1 MQNAAYVPVHLK
13 YNSFQ
18 SHFGLNPCEV
28 QKKRTGN
35 SREAKKIAKVGKLD
49 QLYRYIYVYI

>member
-1 MQNAAYVPVHLK
+1 MQNAAHVPVHL
-13 YNSFQ
+13 YNPFQ

-35 SREAKKIAKVGKLD
+35 SRETKNIAKVGKD
-49 QLYRYIYVYI
+49 QQQELALG